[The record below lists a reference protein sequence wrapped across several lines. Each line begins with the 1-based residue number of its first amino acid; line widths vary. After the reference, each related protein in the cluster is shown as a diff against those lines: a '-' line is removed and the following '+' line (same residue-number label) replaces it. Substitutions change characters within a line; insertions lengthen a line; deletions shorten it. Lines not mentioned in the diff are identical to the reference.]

1 MHRRLVSRHILVLAL
16 AAAVLG
22 LVPDQSHA
30 QPTGDFIPVTDAML
44 AAPSPD
50 NWLMWRRTLNGWG
63 YSPLDQGCSHVVIAT
78 FEPLCG
84 KETVE
89 VLGWQKHVFAVC
101 G

>member
-1 MHRRLVSRHILVLAL
+1 MTTPQTGASFSVRSPVPHR
-16 AAAVLG
+16 
-22 LVPDQSHA
+22 
-30 QPTGDFIPVTDAML
+30 
-44 AAPSPD
+44 
-50 NWLMWRRTLNGWG
+50 
-63 YSPLDQGCSHVVIAT
+63 CSHVVIAT

>member
-1 MHRRLVSRHILVLAL
+1 MLTKEEISSLRERLR
-16 AAAVLG
+16 AVYEAG
-22 LVPDQSHA
+22 TRYFEHA
-30 QPTGDFIPVTDAML
+30 DPVRVDAEFG
-44 AAPSPD
+44 
-50 NWLMWRRTLNGWG
+50 R
-63 YSPLDQGCSHVVIAT
+63 CSHVVIAT

>member
-1 MHRRLVSRHILVLAL
+1 MTSKPMEGDTVGRS
-16 AAAVLG
+16 LG
-22 LVPDQSHA
+22 VA
-30 QPTGDFIPVTDAML
+30 
-44 AAPSPD
+44 
-50 NWLMWRRTLNGWG
+50 R
-63 YSPLDQGCSHVVIAT
+63 CSHVVIAT

>member
-1 MHRRLVSRHILVLAL
+1 MWVATCDCAGPRDQVGHHAVSKPL
-16 AAAVLG
+16 
-22 LVPDQSHA
+22 Q
-30 QPTGDFIPVTDAML
+30 
-44 AAPSPD
+44 SPD
-50 NWLMWRRTLNGWG
+50 GRTQVEEGIL
-63 YSPLDQGCSHVVIAT
+63 SSKTAPERCPSQLRCSHVVIAT

>member
-1 MHRRLVSRHILVLAL
+1 MCCLKLEQLSPLGPSPLAMALAL
-16 AAAVLG
+16 EQASRKDRRVRSKELSDY
-22 LVPDQSHA
+22 LPRPH
-30 QPTGDFIPVTDAML
+30 FI
-44 AAPSPD
+44 
-50 NWLMWRRTLNGWG
+50 
-63 YSPLDQGCSHVVIAT
+63 GCSHVVIAT

>member
-1 MHRRLVSRHILVLAL
+1 MAL
-16 AAAVLG
+16 CASWMAPIPTAAGTSGFSLKC
-22 LVPDQSHA
+22 
-30 QPTGDFIPVTDAML
+30 PVD
-44 AAPSPD
+44 
-50 NWLMWRRTLNGWG
+50 R
-63 YSPLDQGCSHVVIAT
+63 GCSHVVIAT

>member
-1 MHRRLVSRHILVLAL
+1 MALTCNGRGGRLH
-16 AAAVLG
+16 
-22 LVPDQSHA
+22 
-30 QPTGDFIPVTDAML
+30 
-44 AAPSPD
+44 
-50 NWLMWRRTLNGWG
+50 
-63 YSPLDQGCSHVVIAT
+63 GCSHVVIAT